1 MELIERNK
9 NLMKKFET
17 MINTADDKIA
27 DELIANYATF
37 LTPASPEPLC
47 GGKVYLSL
55 VHWMRKSFSNVQWH
69 IKDMVADNEK
79 VAVNW
84 TLTGTHDGEFMGA
97 KATGKNISVSFMNFY
112 YINENCKFT
121 KDIAA
126 EGMIGIFLQLG
137 LLK

>member
-17 MINTADDKIA
+17 MINTADDKIV
-27 DELIANYATF
+27 DELIANDATF
-37 LTPASPEPLC
+37 LTPASPEPIC
-47 GGKVYLSL
+47 
-55 VHWMRKSFSNVQWH
+55 FSNVQWH

-112 YINENCKFT
+112 YINENGKFT

>member
-17 MINTADDKIA
+17 MINTADDKLA
-27 DELIANYATF
+27 DELIANDATF

-47 GGKVYLSL
+47 GGQGYLSL
-55 VHWMRKSFSNVQWH
+55 VHWMRKGFSNVQWH

-112 YINENCKFT
+112 YINENGKFT